1 VKVSTP
7 CERRGYTLIE
17 LLVVIAIIATLI
29 GLLLPAVQ
37 KVREAASRMTC
48 GNNIKQL
55 ALACHTYGDAN
66 GGLPPGVLMDRYNGW
81 PYSNN
86 VGPNWIIL
94 LLPQFEQGNLYGQYS
109 ASIGLW
115 LKTGATTQDGGWL
128 GLRGTVLKPL
138 LCPSD
143 SFNSVTCTSNIR
155 NSGGGWARGNYAAN
169 LGPVH
174 SMISYQNG
182 VSVFGS
188 LYGLTAQGPFTI
200 VTGTG
205 PRRSGSIDRIADG
218 SSNTILLNEVRAG
231 TDASDPRGVWAFGL
245 AGSSITVGNAD
256 GDCTTPNDRN
266 LLSDDIQDGTS
277 RPDLGMGAYRIG
289 NNVQAQARSLH
300 TGGVQSAMAD
310 GSVRFIRNSIDQRS
324 WFLLL
329 SSADGQVNAE

>member
-1 VKVSTP
+1 VKLSNAGT
-7 CERRGYTLIE
+7 RRGYTLIE
-17 LLVVIAIIATLI
+17 LLVVIAIIAILI

-48 GNNIKQL
+48 ANNVKQL
-55 ALACHTYGDAN
+55 ALACHTYADSN
-66 GGLPPGVLMDRYNGW
+66 GGLPPGVIMDRYNGW

-94 LLPQFEQGNLYGQYS
+94 LLPYFEQGNLYNRYS

-115 LKTGATTQDGGWL
+115 LKAGTTTQDGGWL
-128 GLRGTVLKPL
+128 GMRGTSLKPL

-143 SFNSVTCTSNIR
+143 SFNSVNCTSNIR

-182 VSVFGS
+182 GSVFGS
-188 LYGLTAQGPFTI
+188 LYGLTGQGPFTI

-205 PRRSGSIDRIADG
+205 PRRSGGIDLIADG

-231 TDASDPRGVWAFGL
+231 TDPSDPRGVWAFGL
-245 AGSSITVGNAD
+245 AGSSLTVGNAD
-256 GDCTTPNDRN
+256 GDCQTPNDRN

-277 RPDLGMGAYRIG
+277 RPEIGMGCYRIG
-289 NNVQAQARSLH
+289 NNVQAQARSMH
-300 TGGVQSAMAD
+300 SGGVQSAMAD
-310 GSVRFIRNSIDQRS
+310 GSVRFIRDSIAQRA

-329 SSADGQVNAE
+329 SSADGQVNVE